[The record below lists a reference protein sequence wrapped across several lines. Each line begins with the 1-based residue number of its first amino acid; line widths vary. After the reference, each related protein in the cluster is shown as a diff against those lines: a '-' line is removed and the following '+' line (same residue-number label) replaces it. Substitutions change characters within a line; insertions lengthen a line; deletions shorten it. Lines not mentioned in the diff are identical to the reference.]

1 VSDDVG
7 LALRLVDAADAISL
21 PRATGAGS
29 STPSTGHGSAG
40 EERIDARTARS
51 SNGVLH
57 DALLRSR
64 AP

>member
-1 VSDDVG
+1 VSDDLE

-21 PRATGAGS
+21 PRATGTGS
-29 STPSTGHGSAG
+29 SAPSTEHGSKG
-40 EERIDARTARS
+40 EARIDAGTARS

>member
-1 VSDDVG
+1 MSDDLE

-21 PRATGAGS
+21 PQATGTGS
-29 STPSTGHGSAG
+29 SAPSTGHGSTG
-40 EERIDARTARS
+40 EAPIDAGTARS

-57 DALLRSR
+57 DALLPSR